1 MLKLCSMLHV
11 VCYRKEV
18 ILLDRADN
26 IMFLLR
32 HINYTIKTG
41 IDAKF
46 KSYDLTFSQ
55 SQLIFHIFRNNGCI
69 SQKELQE
76 KLKVSHPTVVG
87 LVQRLEKN
95 GFVKTEKDEN
105 DKRNKIIYT
114 TELTEQLHKELKKQ
128 HDENN
133 KKLMKSFSK
142 EEMIELERLLN
153 KMNENITEQEMR

>member
-1 MLKLCSMLHV
+1 MSL
-11 VCYRKEV
+11 
-18 ILLDRADN
+18 I
-26 IMFLLR
+26 R
-32 HINYTIKTG
+32 HINYTIKAG

-55 SQLIFHIFRNNGCI
+55 SQLIFHIFRNKGCI

-95 GFVKTEKDEN
+95 GFVKTEKDES

-114 TELTEQLHKELKKQ
+114 TALSDQLHKEMIKQ

-153 KMNENITEQEMR
+153 KMNENITEQEMK